1 METTVRS
8 YTPWASGIHG
18 DGEGALTRASSG
30 AHAPVNSIAEA
41 ADAATGKA
49 RPAIDQVAAMAHKA
63 VDQTADAAAPAAD
76 WLVEQGENLNA
87 TRKKLLAN
95 ACSYISANPLK
106 SVGIA
111 VFTGILLSR
120 MIR

>member
-8 YTPWASGIHG
+8 NTPLASGMHG
-18 DGEGALTRASSG
+18 DGEGVLTKVCSS
-30 AHAPVNSIAEA
+30 AHAAVDSMAEA
-41 ADAATGKA
+41 ADAAARKA
-49 RPAIDQVAAMAHKA
+49 QPAIDQVTAMAHRA
-63 VDQTADAAAPAAD
+63 VDKTADAAAPAAG
-76 WLVEQGENLNA
+76 WLAEQGESLNA
-87 TRKKLLAN
+87 TQKKLVAH